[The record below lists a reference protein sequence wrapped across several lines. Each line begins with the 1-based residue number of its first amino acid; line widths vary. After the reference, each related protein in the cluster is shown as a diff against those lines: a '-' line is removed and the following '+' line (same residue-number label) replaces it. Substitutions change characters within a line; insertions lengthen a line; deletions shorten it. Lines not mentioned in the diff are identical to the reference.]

1 MPALWTTHDTPL
13 GELTLVGDAGRL
25 SGLRFPGA
33 DPLDG
38 VGHRPGAFA
47 AARRQLDEFFAGDR
61 RHFDLDVDLVAG
73 TDFQRRVWRRL
84 LEIPYGATMSY
95 TALAGAIGRPD
106 RARAVGAAVGRT
118 PVPIIVPCHRVVG
131 ANGSLTGYGGGG
143 LPRKRALLDLEAGR
157 LTLGGPQPEELTP
170 SRIPS
175 AAAFA
180 SRWTA

>member
-1 MPALWTTHDTPL
+1 MTALWTTHDTPL
-13 GELTLVGDAGRL
+13 GPLTLVGGPERL

-33 DPLDG
+33 DPLDDAG
-38 VGHRPGAFA
+38 RRPGAFA

-61 RHFDLDVDLVAG
+61 RHFDLDVDLGAG
-73 TDFQRRVWRRL
+73 TDFQRRVWGRL

-95 TALAGAIGRPD
+95 TELATAIGRPD
-106 RARAVGAAVGRT
+106 RTRAVGAAVGRT

-131 ANGSLTGYGGGG
+131 ASGSLTGYGGG

-157 LTLGGPQPEELTP
+157 LTLGGAQPEELTP